1 MGIGKILEQ
10 YKTQF
15 PDDQATFN
23 RWIRANAVIGSIIAI
38 GLIAMAVAGS
48 RSGPSSKEVEVAGV
62 EKAAPYPPVG
72 TARLRK

>member
-1 MGIGKILEQ
+1 MGTGKILQQ
-10 YKTQF
+10 YRTQF

-48 RSGPSSKEVEVAGV
+48 RSGPPQEVELAGV
-62 EKAAPYPPVG
+62 EKAAADLLGIAP
-72 TARLRK
+72 LRK